1 MNYDIQYFR
10 PAADLT
16 ADERG
21 FLRKNARGLWLT
33 GGQIEAGSP
42 QGACAAY
49 RRSGQ
54 VGSKAPALRAK
65 PVA

>member
-1 MNYDIQYFR
+1 MNYDIQYFK
-10 PAADLT
+10 PSADLSP
-16 ADERG
+16 DERDH
-21 FLRKNARGLWLT
+21 LRKNARGLWLT

-42 QGACAAY
+42 QGACQAY